1 MCDWC
6 DIIFEQAQGYA
17 GKVDR
22 TSVMQ
27 KQPSEGFIKKGFIRN
42 FAAFT
47 KKHLYRKL
55 FFDKV
60 KLCRSATS
68 LKANL

>member
-27 KQPSEGFIKKGFIRN
+27 KQPSEGFIKKGF
-42 FAAFT
+42 AAFT

-68 LKANL
+68 LKASL